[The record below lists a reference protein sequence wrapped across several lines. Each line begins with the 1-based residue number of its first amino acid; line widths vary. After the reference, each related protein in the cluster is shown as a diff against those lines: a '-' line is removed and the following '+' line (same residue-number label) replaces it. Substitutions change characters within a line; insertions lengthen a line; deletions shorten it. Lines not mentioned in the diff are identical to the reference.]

1 MWVDVIVIDPENE
14 YQALINQVWGG
25 YLDVS
30 LNSNQRINPFD
41 LPLGM
46 KDKEEKPGDLL
57 RNAVIDLLWLMNL
70 MLGQMSSEES
80 SVMEKAIITT
90 YSLKWVTFEDDSA
103 DGKVMPVMSDLQDVL
118 DTMDWAQSL
127 VTRFDL

>member
-14 YQALINQVWGG
+14 HQALINQVWGG

-127 VTRFDL
+127 VTRIDL